1 MGKKPM
7 HLAIAGLE
15 GSVRVVGINN
25 TISDFFMD
33 TLWEWYLLHILR
45 WAKIRLI
52 FTFFFFSWLSEQLL
66 AHINKIG
73 LSYLIAAP
81 GFLQGFRK

>member
-1 MGKKPM
+1 MVESVVWVFFPI

-33 TLWEWYLLHILR
+33 TL
-45 WAKIRLI
+45 
-52 FTFFFFSWLSEQLL
+52 
-66 AHINKIG
+66 
-73 LSYLIAAP
+73 
-81 GFLQGFRK
+81 

>member
-1 MGKKPM
+1 MKVLRSCGGISCMGKKPM

-33 TLWEWYLLHILR
+33 TL
-45 WAKIRLI
+45 
-52 FTFFFFSWLSEQLL
+52 
-66 AHINKIG
+66 
-73 LSYLIAAP
+73 
-81 GFLQGFRK
+81 

>member
-1 MGKKPM
+1 MVESVVWGKKPI

-33 TLWEWYLLHILR
+33 TL
-45 WAKIRLI
+45 
-52 FTFFFFSWLSEQLL
+52 
-66 AHINKIG
+66 
-73 LSYLIAAP
+73 
-81 GFLQGFRK
+81 